1 MINDTGQKAPQL
13 STLQKAWLQE
23 IGLDRRMLAYYASQP
38 AADPA
43 EPADGATDVQAKTC
57 PAPAARAGHA
67 QRPAGLQRVSKVL
80 AQASP
85 PAAPAPALAPQAPS
99 GQAVPQDWE
108 SLEAHIAQCQSCGLH
123 AGRSHAVFGAG
134 VAQAPDWMIIGEAP
148 GSYDD
153 RAGLPFQGKAGV
165 LLQAMLAAIQVT
177 DESPVFMTNLI
188 KCRPL
193 GNRTPKPDEIAACLP
208 YLRRQI
214 ALLAPRRILALG
226 ALAAQAVL
234 DSTADLE
241 ALRGTVHAIASE
253 AGQSIPVVVTYH
265 PAALLLRPQHKP
277 DAWQDLNLAR
287 SLALDAVN
295 P

>member
-1 MINDTGQKAPQL
+1 MINDIGQKAPQL

-43 EPADGATDVQAKTC
+43 DAAEPATDEQARPGPSGT
-57 PAPAARAGHA
+57 ARAEPA
-67 QRPAGLQRVSKVL
+67 QRPAGLQRASRVL
-80 AQASP
+80 AQATP
-85 PAAPAPALAPQAPS
+85 PAAPAPQAPS
-99 GQAVPQDWE
+99 GQVVPQDWE
-108 SLEAHIAQCQSCGLH
+108 SLQTHIAQCQSCGLH

-134 VAQAPDWMIIGEAP
+134 VAQTPDWMIIGEAP

-165 LLQAMLAAIQVT
+165 LLQAMLASIQVT
-177 DESPVFMTNLI
+177 AESPVFMTNLI

-241 ALRGTVHAIASE
+241 ALRGTVHAVASE
-253 AGQSIPVVVTYH
+253 TGQSIPVVATYH

-287 SLALDAVN
+287 SLGAMN